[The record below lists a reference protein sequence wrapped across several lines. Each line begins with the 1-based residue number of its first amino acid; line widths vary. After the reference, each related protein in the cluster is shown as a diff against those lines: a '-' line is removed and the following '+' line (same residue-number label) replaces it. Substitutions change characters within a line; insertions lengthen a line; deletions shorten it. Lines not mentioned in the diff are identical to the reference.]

1 MEHVEFQ
8 LEHFVSQEELPLAEE
23 LLLAVGTR
31 GLTLAAPNSRG
42 DWAVILLGDFSRV
55 EDALRLGAESGAG
68 LSTQVVDTHQGVDIF
83 ALVRRR
89 SSGRESE
96 IYLAALNSET
106 LAASP
111 DLPQVREMISRQQG
125 ILELPQ
131 ALAVM
136 VEDWGL
142 SDFLQVIDVG
152 AFGAGSGGEE
162 TPLDKQRFF
171 GFHAQLAD
179 DSMTT
184 LRALHQFDDE
194 EQAAAAAAW
203 LQEQTEPRWRN
214 IGWGASAMVARV
226 ARQRRHSLRGG
237 RGARRGNAG
246 PGAGQLGETGI
257 SRGAAQGAHLASGDS
272 PAAAGRAG
280 AEGSLEASSEG
291 ETGPPGRWRGLA
303 WPPPRYRLR
312 REPGPR

>member
-1 MEHVEFQ
+1 MPTEPPSTEAPRLPTVEIPADHPGATFAILPPDAFVYAYVNVESAAKRPDLMEHVEFQ

-31 GLTLAAPNSRG
+31 GLTLAGPNSRG

-214 IGWGASAMVARV
+214 IGWGASAMVDEWRDKGATVYGEV
-226 ARQRRHSLRGG
+226 AVPDEAMPGLVQ
-237 RGARRGNAG
+237 GN
-246 PGAGQLGETGI
+246 
-257 SRGAAQGAHLASGDS
+257 
-272 PAAAGRAG
+272 
-280 AEGSLEASSEG
+280 
-291 ETGPPGRWRGLA
+291 
-303 WPPPRYRLR
+303 
-312 REPGPR
+312 